1 MDMLKFV
8 EQTYA
13 TTWRLEFYHDLDIVK
28 FDFYRRT
35 DICKIT
41 MRWTC

>member
-13 TTWRLEFYHDLDIVK
+13 TTWRLEFYHDLDIDK
-28 FDFYRRT
+28 F
-35 DICKIT
+35 KILP
-41 MRWTC
+41 